1 MGNLITY
8 KKEVYEIAIEIE
20 FLKGKRKEI
29 EIELNKLKDLQRT
42 LMIKVGNVDKE
53 TMKKLKEK
61 YNYLNK
67 IGNNNFYI

>member
-8 KKEVYEIAIEIE
+8 KKEVYDIAIEIE
-20 FLKGKRKEI
+20 FLESKRKEI
-29 EIELNKLKDLQRT
+29 EIEINKLKDLQRT

-67 IGNNNFYI
+67 

>member
-67 IGNNNFYI
+67 